1 MKSAMDIFFAIGS
14 NFSATAEANRLSN
27 IPNITGTVTIK
38 NISRDML
45 IIEIS

>member
-1 MKSAMDIFFAIGS
+1 MGRKKREKKKKIKIGIEK
-14 NFSATAEANRLSN
+14 NLLNN

-45 IIEIS
+45 IREIS